1 MSTASL
7 VMIVL
12 SALTT
17 AAGLPC
23 CLGCVN
29 YLAVPFSLATV
40 LVGLAGLAFDK
51 DPATGATRDLRIHLL
66 AVVLGVFF
74 GAVGFVRCVAG
85 GGCV

>member
-29 YLAVPFSLATV
+29 YLAVPLSLATA
-40 LVGLAGLAFDK
+40 LVGFAGLAFDK
-51 DPATGATRDLRIHLL
+51 EPSTGLTRDVKLHLA
-66 AVVLGVFF
+66 AVVLGVLFAVI
-74 GAVGFVRCVAG
+74 GAVRCMAG

>member
-29 YLAVPFSLATV
+29 YLAVPLSMATV

-51 DPATGATRDLRIHLL
+51 DPATGTTRDLRIHLL
-66 AVVLGVFF
+66 AIVLGVLFA
-74 GAVGFVRCVAG
+74 AVGFVRCVAG